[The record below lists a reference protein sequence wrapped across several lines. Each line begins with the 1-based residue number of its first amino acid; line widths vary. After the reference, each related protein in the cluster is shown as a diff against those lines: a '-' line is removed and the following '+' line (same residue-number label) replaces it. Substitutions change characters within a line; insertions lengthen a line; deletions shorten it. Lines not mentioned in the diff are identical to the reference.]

1 MALRR
6 PRHIERA
13 AHREM
18 LSLVVQ
24 HMQLGGV
31 EIAPGDAVAD
41 ERVVVPTVPQP
52 AHDLDELDRTF
63 VALAMLIMLLAA
75 EIVGLREIRRGHYIP
90 SGAAGADM
98 IERRELAGDVIG
110 LVIAGRG
117 GGAEADMGRHG
128 RER

>member
-6 PRHIERA
+6 PPHLEGA

-31 EIAPGDAVAD
+31 GIAPGDAVAD

-75 EIVGLREIRRGHYIP
+75 EIVGLREIRRGHHIP
-90 SGAAGADM
+90 FGAAGTHTPRNKRADRSNPGKAM
-98 IERRELAGDVIG
+98 
-110 LVIAGRG
+110 
-117 GGAEADMGRHG
+117 
-128 RER
+128 